1 MTGEPRDAGS
11 LVAAFGALLMFVS
24 LFLKWFDPGGS
35 AWTVFEIIDLLLA
48 ALALAT
54 LALSGARWGL
64 IRRSVWKLPLWVP
77 GATAFVLVV
86 SQLIN
91 HPPAAQ
97 GSHIETGAWIALV
110 GTALMLAGGLL
121 GRARVVITIRP
132 SAAPVASGGPPSAPD
147 PAPPAGSPVGEP
159 PSAGSRVG
167 EPLSAARRQGE
178 PERPVGRRR
187 DPPS

>member
-11 LVAAFGALLMFVS
+11 LVAGFGALLMFVS

-48 ALALAT
+48 ALSLTT

-64 IRRSVWKLPLWVP
+64 IRRPTWKLPLWVP

-97 GSHIETGAWIALV
+97 GSHIETGAWIALT

-132 SAAPVASGGPPSAPD
+132 SAAPVADDGPPSAPD
-147 PAPPAGSPVGEP
+147 PAPAAGSPVD
-159 PSAGSRVG
+159 
-167 EPLSAARRQGE
+167 
-178 PERPVGRRR
+178 ERPSTAPLHNEPKRPVRRR
-187 DPPS
+187 KDPPS

>member
-1 MTGEPRDAGS
+1 MTGEPREAGS
-11 LVAAFGALLMFVS
+11 LVAAFGALLTFVS

-48 ALALAT
+48 ALALGT
-54 LALSGARWGL
+54 LVLAGARWGV
-64 IRRSVWKLPLWVP
+64 IRGPVWNLPLWVP
-77 GATAFVLVV
+77 GATALVLVV

-132 SAAPVASGGPPSAPD
+132 SAEPVARGSSPAPD
-147 PAPPAGSPVGEP
+147 PSPAAGSPDGERAATP
-159 PSAGSRVG
+159 PLQSGTDRPSA
-167 EPLSAARRQGE
+167 RRT
-178 PERPVGRRR
+178 
-187 DPPS
+187 DPRS

>member
-11 LVAAFGALLMFVS
+11 LVAAFGALLVFVS

-48 ALALAT
+48 ALSVTT

-121 GRARVVITIRP
+121 ARGRVVITIRP

-147 PAPPAGSPVGEP
+147 PAPSAAPPVGEP
-159 PSAGSRVG
+159 PSAGSR
-167 EPLSAARRQGE
+167 QKE
-178 PERPVGRRR
+178 PERAVGRRR